1 MNELVFRAVLAVGAY
16 VGWKILLA
24 ALKGLASAGETIA
37 SSWPAFFEKVWV
49 SVFSG
54 VAAGLIVVLVF
65 GGDVKWASS
74 TGLGIAGAKF
84 VYDIFNA

>member
-1 MNELVFRAVLAVGAY
+1 MNDLMTLVVFAVGLY
-16 VGWKILLA
+16 IGWKILLA
-24 ALKGLASAGETIA
+24 ALKGLSSAGQSIS

-54 VAAGLIVVLVF
+54 VAAGLVMGLVL
-65 GGDVKWASS
+65 GGDVKLASA

-84 VYDIFNA
+84 VYDVFNA